1 MEYNMERD
9 YLVLVTAQNHTG
21 VIQRISGLFS
31 RRFFNIMSLVA
42 AQSENPEI
50 SHIIIVVR
58 GDENAARQAE
68 KQLAKLYD
76 VMEVEILNTDNA
88 VVREHVMLKIN
99 YSEKNSHELI
109 AIATVFNANVLN
121 VSAEHI
127 IVELTGD
134 PKTISSF
141 VELYKPYGII
151 QMLRT
156 GAMAMSI

>member
-1 MEYNMERD
+1 MEKD
-9 YLVLVTAQNHTG
+9 YLVLVTAKNHTG

-42 AQSENPEI
+42 AQSEDPEI
-50 SHIIIVVR
+50 SHIIIVVK

-76 VMEVEILNTDNA
+76 VTEVEILNSDNA
-88 VVREHVMLKIN
+88 VVREHLMLKVN
-99 YSEKNSHELI
+99 HNSKSSHELI
-109 AIATVFNANVLN
+109 AISTEFKYNVLN
-121 VSAEHI
+121 VDKDYI

-156 GAMAMSI
+156 GAMAMTL